1 MKSLIKLD
9 RKSFVLAIVFTV
21 LTSISMLLFPYLL
34 GKVIDAILLRDLK
47 LLVMVFFVDISNI
60 ALMAVADYLSNY
72 YSQRYV
78 KNVSIDLRKRVL
90 NSILDVN
97 DCEIHDEDNRIGL
110 LLNDIDMVK
119 ENYFS
124 CILSLVFSSCQF
136 LVCLVLLIYYNVFV
150 GILAFLFS
158 LLNYYLPRM
167 TSKKLQKYADDEALQ
182 RRRLLNRFYELI
194 KGYSVI
200 KSFGWIEKYLRKADR
215 QIAET
220 ETAGFRNNVY
230 KAKVLEFNG
239 FITQCAQRLAYL
251 IAGIITIFDYKSISF
266 VTISG
271 NYVRLIADSLNEFVS
286 SKMNMVGIENIY
298 RNVLNEIEKKTSV
311 LNQESIQEFESIEL
325 CNVDFAYE
333 NVSVFEGIELTI
345 HQHEKIA
352 IIGPSGCDKST
363 LIKLIMGY
371 YQKTNGEIKI
381 NGRIRDDY
389 TFFNIGYLAQKPF
402 VFNTSIKDNIIVD
415 EEFNQE
421 LYDEAIKMSCLER
434 WIDSLEEKDDYV
446 IEDNGKNISGG
457 QLQRICI
464 ARTLYH
470 HKDFLIL
477 DAGLSSLDQETAR
490 EIEKNLLSYERIT
503 LIHVKHHLSDE
514 MKGYYSQVVEL

>member
-1 MKSLIKLD
+1 M
-9 RKSFVLAIVFTV
+9 
-21 LTSISMLLFPYLL
+21 
-34 GKVIDAILLRDLK
+34 
-47 LLVMVFFVDISNI
+47 
-60 ALMAVADYLSNY
+60 
-72 YSQRYV
+72 
-78 KNVSIDLRKRVL
+78 
-90 NSILDVN
+90 
-97 DCEIHDEDNRIGL
+97 
-110 LLNDIDMVK
+110 
-119 ENYFS
+119 
-124 CILSLVFSSCQF
+124 
-136 LVCLVLLIYYNVFV
+136 
-150 GILAFLFS
+150 
-158 LLNYYLPRM
+158 
-167 TSKKLQKYADDEALQ
+167 
-182 RRRLLNRFYELI
+182 
-194 KGYSVI
+194 
-200 KSFGWIEKYLRKADR
+200 
-215 QIAET
+215 
-220 ETAGFRNNVY
+220 
-230 KAKVLEFNG
+230 
-239 FITQCAQRLAYL
+239 
-251 IAGIITIFDYKSISF
+251 
-266 VTISG
+266 
-271 NYVRLIADSLNEFVS
+271 
-286 SKMNMVGIENIY
+286 
-298 RNVLNEIEKKTSV
+298 
-311 LNQESIQEFESIEL
+311 NQESIQEFESIEL
-325 CNVDFAYE
+325 CNVDFAFE
-333 NVSVFEGIELTI
+333 NVSVFEGIGLTI

-421 LYDEAIKMSCLER
+421 LYDAAIKMSCLER

-477 DAGLSSLDQETAR
+477 DEGLSSLDQETAR

>member
-194 KGYSVI
+194 KGYSII

-230 KAKVLEFNG
+230 KAKVLEVNG

-333 NVSVFEGIELTI
+333 NVSVFEGIGLTI

-352 IIGPSGCDKST
+352 IIGPSGCGKST
-363 LIKLIMGY
+363 LIKVIMGY

-421 LYDEAIKMSCLER
+421 LYDAAIKMSCLER

-477 DAGLSSLDQETAR
+477 DEGLSSLDQETAR